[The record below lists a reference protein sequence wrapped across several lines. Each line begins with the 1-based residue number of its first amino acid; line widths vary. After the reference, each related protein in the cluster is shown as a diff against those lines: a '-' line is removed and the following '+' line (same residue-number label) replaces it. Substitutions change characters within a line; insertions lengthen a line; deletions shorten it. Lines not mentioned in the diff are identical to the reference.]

1 MNQHKRQREGLLYK
15 SSGTMLID
23 RWKARFLLRFYNN
36 MLPFDMVRATIIYK
50 LLGIKAGP
58 GAFFEP
64 PFRCDY
70 GKNIKVG
77 KMTYIN
83 TGCTIL
89 DTNKVTI
96 GEHVLIAPNVSIF
109 AAGHPIDPET
119 RKTSYEY
126 ALPVT
131 IEDNVWIG
139 GNSVILP
146 GVTIGKN
153 SVIGA
158 GSVVTK
164 DIPENVIAVGNP
176 CRVVREITEEDKNYA
191 YKKEKIDPIGKR
203 KIKLLIRLQKFI

>member
-1 MNQHKRQREGLLYK
+1 MNQHKRQKNGLLYK
-15 SSGTMLID
+15 SSGTMIID
-23 RWKARFLLRFYNN
+23 RWKARFLLRFYNR
-36 MLPFDMVRATIIYK
+36 MLPFDMVRAIIVYR
-50 LLGIKAGP
+50 LLGIKAGL
-58 GAFFEP
+58 GTFFEP

-89 DTNKVTI
+89 DTNTVSI
-96 GEHVLIAPNVSIF
+96 GNNVLIAPNVSIF
-109 AAGHPIDPET
+109 TAGHPIDPEI

-126 ALPVT
+126 ALPIT

-139 GNSVILP
+139 GNSIILP

-176 CRVVREITEEDKNYA
+176 CKVIRAITDEDKKYA
-191 YKKEKIDPIGKR
+191 YKDQKIDLKG
-203 KIKLLIRLQKFI
+203 LIRIKALVLLQKFI